1 VPLTVKECDH
11 AKATDKPRKM
21 FDGGGLYLLVR
32 PNGTKLW
39 QMSYRF
45 GGQPETETQPKIAA
59 KPKTASFGEYH
70 PDPKK
75 GLTLAEARNKR
86 DDARKQ
92 IRDGIDPVEARRP
105 KNSETSGIKTF
116 EEVAGEWTALI
127 NKKPRSEK
135 TQDRDNRMVNKLVA
149 AFGKKPITAVEP
161 RDVINVLDAYESK
174 GAHETRRRAQATA
187 MRIMAYARGKQYV
200 PVNPLVG
207 VGFNDSYTTPEQ
219 TPRPAL
225 VEAEPFTG
233 VLRHVWGYSGR
244 QGNLV
249 GIALKLLTLT
259 MVRPGT
265 VCNAEWS
272 EFNLDGEVPMW
283 TIPFG
288 KLKQRKFRE
297 TTVLRGKPHFVPLSR
312 QADAL
317 LRELQ
322 GLTGN
327 SRFLFPGVRRKT
339 RKEVGGVPAPIPAP
353 GPLST
358 NALEI
363 ALNSMGYQDLHCPH
377 GFRSSA
383 STLLNAE
390 RVTVDDHQVPRFSE
404 DAIEYCL
411 EHVDASQVATY
422 NRDQILPERTRM
434 LQYWADMCD
443 QMRTGYQPPKLR
455 VVA

>member
-1 VPLTVKECDH
+1 MPLTVKECDH
-11 AKATDKPRKM
+11 AKPSAGPRKL
-21 FDGGGLYLLVR
+21 FDGGGLYLLIR

-39 QMSYRF
+39 QLAYRF
-45 GGQPETETQPKIAA
+45 GG
-59 KPKTASFGEYH
+59 KPRTASFGGYH

-75 GLTLAEARNKR
+75 GVTLAEARDKR
-86 DDARKQ
+86 DTARKQ
-92 IRDGIDPVEARRP
+92 IKDGTDPVEARRA
-105 KNSETSGIKTF
+105 KETVTSGTKPF
-116 EEVAGEWTALI
+116 KEVADEWIALI

-135 TQDRDNRMVNKLVA
+135 TQDRDTRMVNKLVA
-149 AFGKKPITAVEP
+149 AFGNKAIADVEP
-161 RDVINVLDAYESK
+161 RDVITVLDAYESN
-174 GAHETRRRAQATA
+174 GTHETRRRAQATA
-187 MRIMAYARGKQYV
+187 LRIMAYARGKQYV
-200 PVNPLVG
+200 PINPLVG

-225 VEAEPFTG
+225 VETEPFTG
-233 VLRHVWGYSGR
+233 VLRHVWGYNGR

-272 EFNLDGEVPMW
+272 EFDLDGEVPMW
-283 TIPFG
+283 TIPFT

-297 TTVLRGKPHFVPLSR
+297 KIKELRGKPHFVPLSR
-312 QADAL
+312 QAVAL
-317 LRELQ
+317 LRDLQ

-327 SRFLFPGVRRKT
+327 SRFLFPGVRRK
-339 RKEVGGVPAPIPAP
+339 KAGKNGIPAP

-363 ALNSMGYQDLHCPH
+363 ALNSMAYQDMHCPH

-390 RVTVDDHQVPRFSE
+390 RVTVEGHQVPRFSE
-404 DAIEYCL
+404 DAVEYCL
-411 EHVDASQVATY
+411 EHVDASQAATY
-422 NRDQILPERTRM
+422 NRNQLLPERTHM
-434 LQYWADMCD
+434 LQHWADMCD
-443 QMRTGYQPPKLR
+443 QMRTSNQPPKLR
-455 VVA
+455 MVA